1 MKSLRPYFFLISF
14 VLLGVSPS
22 NTQNTNNQL
31 IVQDIYDYLQ
41 DKNSTSRD
49 IARLTGKIK
58 WDDEIHRKNLPKNNG
73 INFIA
78 VLNNEYGRVLFDR
91 LSFKEVERDK
101 VVVTGIM
108 SGRQATECEYIS
120 TNFQHKWSLAQ
131 GQIIGFSE

>member
-1 MKSLRPYFFLISF
+1 MKSLRSYFFLISF

-22 NTQNTNNQL
+22 NAQNTNNQL
-31 IVQDIYDYLQ
+31 IVQEIYDYLQ

-78 VLNNEYGRVLFDR
+78 VLNNEYGRVLFAR

-120 TNFQHKWSLAQ
+120 TSFQHKWSLTQ
-131 GQIIGFSE
+131 GEIIGFSE